1 MPHRCLLS
9 AVDPL
14 HQMKQFDIIS
24 IHTTVIVKSYT
35 RAPVFVDLSMFN
47 NSSMKMLNRVG
58 DSKLPCR
65 IPLVIQKVELIE
77 PFHRTVAVVD
87 LPSNIHGITKT
98 NAT

>member
-47 NSSMKMLNRVG
+47 NSSMKILNRVG
-58 DSKLPCR
+58 DSKLPFR
-65 IPLVIQKVELIE
+65 IPVIMQKVELIDL
-77 PFHRTVAVVD
+77 FHHTVAAVD
-87 LPSNIHGITKT
+87 LYQRLRNNQG
-98 NAT
+98 